1 MAAVQRSLMP
11 WLTFV
16 VLVQVH
22 AILLG
27 IPALWFIQSREAAR
41 GLLSL
46 VAGAI
51 IGALPTAILLS
62 KASGPGLRYGQS
74 VTLAALSGAAVGLVT
89 WLLLAKFGEQPS
101 RNN

>member
-1 MAAVQRSLMP
+1 MP

-27 IPALWFIQSREAAR
+27 IPALWFIRSRKSKN
-41 GLLSL
+41 GIFS
-46 VAGAI
+46 VVMGAV
-51 IGALPTAILLS
+51 IGALPTAIILA

-74 VTLAALSGAAVGLVT
+74 IAIAATSGAAVGLIT
-89 WLLLAKFGEQPS
+89 WRLLARFGKQPS
-101 RNN
+101 